1 MNKSLLLILV
11 ASLILSGCASTPL
24 TLNYAPSSTLSVEG
38 QVAVGDFKYLP
49 GQLND
54 KVQPNQIRN
63 TAIGSVVFEKN
74 IDEYIETA
82 LFLESRF
89 VGIKLN
95 DKAQSIHGE
104 INEFLIDDLGF
115 SIDWTLDIRY
125 VLDGCYDETHVLNK
139 KTDKFGDVF
148 GNLNEVIKLNVEM
161 LLDDAAFQTCIS
173 GSSGNET
180 LVSQAKS
187 NTQNTV
193 VDLESN
199 DAVILPKKKSQSM
212 STDSSDLP
220 SVKTRYPDLVDGIN
234 SRDTFIMREAAKR
247 AGEQR
252 AYSDKGVI
260 NACVGVLSRAS
271 ESVVSKKDKIK
282 VDGIAWCALNVGN
295 ARAKSAVDALNK
307 LASGN
312 QPKKITKHANHALK
326 MISG

>member
-1 MNKSLLLILV
+1 M
-11 ASLILSGCASTPL
+11 SGCASTPL

-54 KVQPNQIRN
+54 KVKSNQIRN
-63 TAIGSVVFEKN
+63 TALGSVVFEKN

-95 DKAQSIHGE
+95 EQAQSIHGE

-139 KTDKFGDVF
+139 RTDKFGDVF
-148 GNLNEVIKLNVEM
+148 GNLNEVIKLNIEM
-161 LLDDAAFQTCIS
+161 LLDDEAFQICIS
-173 GSSGNET
+173 GSET
-180 LVSQAKS
+180 LTSES
-187 NTQNTV
+187 TSYTQDKAIDSEPSEV
-193 VDLESN
+193 AIASDL
-199 DAVILPKKKSQSM
+199 APQSVA
-212 STDSSDLP
+212 DNDLP
-220 SVKTRYPDLVDGIN
+220 SVKTRYPDLVAGIN
-234 SRDTFIMREAAKR
+234 SRDTFTMREAAKK

-252 AYSDKGVI
+252 AYSDKGVV

-271 ESVVSKKDKIK
+271 ESIVSRKDKIK
-282 VDGIAWCALNVGN
+282 IDGISWCALNVGN
-295 ARAKSAVDALNK
+295 ARAKSAVISLNK
-307 LASGN
+307 LVSGN
-312 QPKKITKHANHALK
+312 QPKKIKKHANHALK
-326 MISG
+326 VISGKAP